1 MHITI
6 IVAVLREIASPSC
19 HFAGGSSHFLA
30 AIVADGSIA
39 FDLIFLG
46 KHDFLGKDDF
56 LGKYRGRTPLFAW
69 FDPLREASRGRAAA
83 KQGERGRRGCT
94 DGG

>member
-30 AIVADGSIA
+30 ATVADGGIA

-46 KHDFLGKDDF
+46 KHDFLGKDRAYSAIRVVRSSDTDPIRIVQ
-56 LGKYRGRTPLFAW
+56 RGVARFGALE
-69 FDPLREASRGRAAA
+69 D
-83 KQGERGRRGCT
+83 
-94 DGG
+94 

>member
-1 MHITI
+1 M
-6 IVAVLREIASPSC
+6 VR
-19 HFAGGSSHFLA
+19 
-30 AIVADGSIA
+30 AISWQTVADGGIA

-69 FDPLREASRGRAAA
+69 FDPLRETLFVLYSVASPASGLLRTRLLI
-83 KQGERGRRGCT
+83 
-94 DGG
+94 